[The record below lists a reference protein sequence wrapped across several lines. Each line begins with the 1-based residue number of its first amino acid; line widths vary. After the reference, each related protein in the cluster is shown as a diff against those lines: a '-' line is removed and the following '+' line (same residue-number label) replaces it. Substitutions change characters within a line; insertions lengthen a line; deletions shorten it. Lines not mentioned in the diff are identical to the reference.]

1 MEDRKVLLLRIMLLF
16 AAAGFAVLFALVFGL
31 IALALALVSAGVLC
45 TPLGVL
51 YCFGIIRI
59 VSDLSA
65 PALTAAGCFCLSS
78 GMLLC
83 FGIYRFAP
91 FCVSLLYRYVSGCF
105 GRRWRRIYFPRS
117 HKRLLS
123 ILAASAAVSLAG
135 VFVLQFIAVKSGFE
149 GTVTRDRL
157 VFDNTRYLYISTS
170 DLDFELRYHK
180 GDNIIVEYVNDR
192 PMITEETDTDDL
204 RLVQDDSFT
213 MSLFALEQFDYRMTV
228 WLPEYD
234 YREFYL
240 SSGSGSI
247 TLHET
252 QSEYTELRTRSGDI
266 TITQALGKIQ
276 AQTSEGSINCDYTAF
291 INSGTFSSKSGN
303 ITVTLPDYSGVSLVF
318 KTERGWIES
327 GFMGLT
333 ERVYGGRSLTKEADP
348 MRSLYVNTES
358 GGFSLEA
365 NN

>member
-1 MEDRKVLLLRIMLLF
+1 MEDRKVLLLRIMLLP
-16 AAAGFAVLFALVFGL
+16 AAAGFAVLFVLVFGL
-31 IALALALVSAGVLC
+31 IALALVLVSAGVLC
-45 TPLGVL
+45 APLGVL
-51 YCFGIIRI
+51 YCFGAIKI

-65 PALTAAGCFCLSS
+65 PALTAAGCFCLFS
-78 GMLLC
+78 GVLLC
-83 FGIYRFAP
+83 FGLYRFAP

-117 HKRLLS
+117 HKRLMRILTGAAFLS
-123 ILAASAAVSLAG
+123 LAA
-135 VFVLQFIAVKSGFE
+135 VFVLQYIAVRGGFE

-157 VFDNTRYLYISTS
+157 VFDSTRYLHISTS
-170 DLDFELRYHK
+170 DLDFELRYHT
-180 GDNIIVEYVNDR
+180 GDNIVVEYVNDR
-192 PMITEETDTDDL
+192 PMITEETDMDDL
-204 RLVQDDSFT
+204 RLVQDDSFS
-213 MSLFALEQFDYRMTV
+213 MSLFALEQFGYHMTV
-228 WLPEYD
+228 WLPEND

-240 SSGSGSI
+240 ASGSGSI

-266 TITQALGKIQ
+266 IITQAMGKLQ
-276 AQTSEGSINCDYTAF
+276 AQTSDGSIYCDYTAF
-291 INSGTFSSKSGN
+291 INSGTFSSKSGS
-303 ITVTLPDYSGVSLVF
+303 ITVTLPKLSGVSLVF

-333 ERVYGGRSLTKEADP
+333 ERVYGSRSLTKEADP

-358 GGFSLEA
+358 GGFTLEA